1 MEENILRTLEYNVTV
16 PTPHTFLV
24 RFLKAAHACKLTQ
37 QIANFVLDGT
47 LLSLE
52 HLTCMLRPS
61 QMAAAA
67 VMIARRAIGMLNWS
81 PTLVAYSQYDE
92 EEVIGFARMVLK
104 AKSKLDKNKEL
115 MALQK
120 KYSKNKYGKVS
131 HYKFAPI
138 KDPIYDY

>member
-1 MEENILRTLEYNVTV
+1 
-16 PTPHTFLV
+16 
-24 RFLKAAHACKLTQ
+24 
-37 QIANFVLDGT
+37 
-47 LLSLE
+47 
-52 HLTCMLRPS
+52 
-61 QMAAAA
+61 MAAAA
-67 VMIARRAIGMLNWS
+67 VMIARRAIGRLNWS

-92 EEVIGFARMVLK
+92 EEVIRYARMVLK